1 MSLSPQQSAWL
12 FASSALKRWWLTRWV
27 GRFGEQ
33 LNTPRKTNMEPEIF
47 NPWKRKII
55 WTKPSFSGSM
65 LIFGGVKNF
74 GWFGDTVGGRN
85 PAPVE
90 VGSLF
95 HYLQGYVHLRWCR
108 VSSINGIRVCY
119 TSGNFPKMASGFS
132 FIHPHPKLG
141 RKWCF
146 VFHVQPFLL
155 GNYMLSRPP
164 RLVTK
169 ALGGSWKSGT
179 SYLGDKSFDVF
190 NGRHLQ
196 EGDPIFDEFRLF
208 LAKSLVQFIANLQIT
223 LKKNL

>member
-1 MSLSPQQSAWL
+1 MLRTCDKKAPCQQYIHSNTLAKHEGTVHRHTMHHLYICFNKKKSDFFALSKCHFCFFEGHFWPPIISRPGSIMSLSPQQSAWL

-95 HYLQGYVHLRWCR
+95 HYLQGYVHLRW
-108 VSSINGIRVCY
+108 VQGFFHQQYQGLLYIEK
-119 TSGNFPKMASGFS
+119 FP
-132 FIHPHPKLG
+132 
-141 RKWCF
+141 
-146 VFHVQPFLL
+146 
-155 GNYMLSRPP
+155 
-164 RLVTK
+164 
-169 ALGGSWKSGT
+169 
-179 SYLGDKSFDVF
+179 
-190 NGRHLQ
+190 
-196 EGDPIFDEFRLF
+196 
-208 LAKSLVQFIANLQIT
+208 
-223 LKKNL
+223 